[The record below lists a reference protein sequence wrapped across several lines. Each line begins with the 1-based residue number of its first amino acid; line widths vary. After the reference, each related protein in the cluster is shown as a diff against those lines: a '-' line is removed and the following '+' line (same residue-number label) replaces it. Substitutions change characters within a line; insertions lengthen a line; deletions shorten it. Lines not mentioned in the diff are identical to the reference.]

1 MTNTSH
7 KDNIN
12 SYTSTEDFIPRYSFE
27 DLPSERDYKNDI
39 HTSII
44 AILFSVITLAVN
56 LLLLLSPLILV
67 GIIFHY
73 LFFFNQW

>member
-1 MTNTSH
+1 MTNTSR
-7 KDNIN
+7 KDSIN
-12 SYTSTEDFIPRYSFE
+12 SYTSPDDLIHRYSFE

-39 HTSII
+39 VTSIL
-44 AILFSVITLAVN
+44 AILFSVITLTVN
-56 LLLLLSPLILV
+56 LLLLLSPFILV

>member
-1 MTNTSH
+1 MTNTSR
-7 KDNIN
+7 KDSIN
-12 SYTSTEDFIPRYSFE
+12 SYTSTDDFIPRYSFE

-39 HTSII
+39 VTSIL
-44 AILFSVITLAVN
+44 AILFSVVTLTVN
-56 LLLLLSPLILV
+56 LILLLSPLILV